1 VLIGNKNELESLLE
15 NVCQFAQDISDQSSQ
30 KSAFSF
36 FGRCVQVWCNPQP
49 SSTGGNALGP
59 QILPGFE
66 RFVYERLV
74 PAAFAVLS
82 SPQFNPKDGQMLMVS
97 QVNLCKAWVLT
108 TLIKG
113 AARDS

>member
-1 VLIGNKNELESLLE
+1 MIGNKNALESLLA
-15 NVCQFAQDISDQSSQ
+15 NVCQFAQDLSDPQSQ

-49 SSTGGNALGP
+49 SSTVVDAPRP
-59 QILPGFE
+59 QALPGFE

-97 QVNLCKAWVLT
+97 QPNFYRTWD
-108 TLIKG
+108 LIMFVQG
-113 AARDS
+113 AAGDS

>member
-1 VLIGNKNELESLLE
+1 MSVSLTRLTGNKNALESLLE
-15 NVCQFAQDISDQSSQ
+15 NVCQFAQDISDPISQ

-49 SSTGGNALGP
+49 SPAGGNVPGP

-82 SPQFNPKDGQMLMVS
+82 SPQFNPKDGQMLTVS
-97 QVNLCKAWVLT
+97 HVIL
-108 TLIKG
+108 
-113 AARDS
+113 